1 MTPTDTLIAA
11 LCVAIF
17 FFGLCVGYWL
27 AWFRY
32 GPPLPTDEDP
42 EQYNVPDPRIIAIN
56 REIERAQK
64 RHQKV
69 SHLYAERTRICHEGL
84 KA

>member
-1 MTPTDTLIAA
+1 MTYAIETLIAA
-11 LCVAIF
+11 GVVLGTLLGLIVGWAIAYIQF
-17 FFGLCVGYWL
+17 
-27 AWFRY
+27 A
-32 GPPLPTDEDP
+32 PKIADEEP

-56 REIERAQK
+56 QEIERAQK